1 MNKVIWITGASSG
14 IGAELAIQYAKEDGI
29 SLILSARREKQLNEV
44 KSICDIKTPIALLPF
59 DLINFEKAESHV
71 KKAISLFGKI
81 DVLINNGGI
90 SQRSKILGSTF
101 KVFQTLIEV
110 DYLGTVALSH
120 ALLPHFMNQKKG
132 HFVVVSSVMGKF
144 ASPFRSGYCGA
155 KHALHGFF
163 DALRMEHKKDNI
175 NVTMVCPGFVQTQIT
190 INALTENGT
199 PLGTNDPQTKKGLKL
214 TQFCNKMRRAIASS
228 KWEVYYGKKEK
239 WGVYLKRISNRL
251 LHAVV
256 VRSQVR

>member
-14 IGAELAIQYAKEDGI
+14 IGAELAIQYAKEDGV

-120 ALLPHFMNQKKG
+120 ALLPHFVNQKKG

-175 NVTMVCPGFVQTQIT
+175 NVTMVCQDLF
-190 INALTENGT
+190 
-199 PLGTNDPQTKKGLKL
+199 KHK
-214 TQFCNKMRRAIASS
+214 
-228 KWEVYYGKKEK
+228 
-239 WGVYLKRISNRL
+239 
-251 LHAVV
+251 
-256 VRSQVR
+256 